1 MQDDNRLSAQDGIY
15 REIDQ
20 LTGISPDVLVVG
32 VYHAVDVGVAHKTG
46 QGDVVTANLQA
57 TDGEAVAEVFV
68 LHTLYLQQLA
78 QVAHVQAYDTGIDGL
93 GIVGHQE
100 QLRAVPAFF
109 LSQKLQL
116 GLGER
121 EITGGVFTVLLHGPG
136 TAVAFL
142 VNLIVPA
149 DNASDVQHLGLE
161 VNVLP
166 GKVAELADGDT
177 GGEGD
182 VGADVA
188 GRTVRA
194 DMIDDGPLLLLGEE
208 PELRLVL
215 ACLTGDLPRG
225 HSPQA
230 LGCRIAED
238 THQEVGTVKG
248 RLF

>member
-32 VYHAVDVGVAHKTG
+32 VYHAVDAGAAHKAG

-68 LHTLYLQQLA
+68 LHALYLQEFA
-78 QVAHVQAYDTGIDGL
+78 QVAHVQTHDSGIDGL
-93 GIVGHQE
+93 GIIGHE
-100 QLRAVPAFF
+100 EEFRAVSAFF
-109 LSQKLQL
+109 LSQELQL
-116 GLGER
+116 SFGER

-136 TAVAFL
+136 AAGALL

-149 DNASDVQHLGLE
+149 DNAPDVQHLGLE
-161 VNVLP
+161 VYVLP

-194 DMIDDGPLLLLGEE
+194 DMVDDGPLLLLGEK
-208 PELRLVL
+208 PELRLGL
-215 ACLTGDLPRG
+215 NCLPGDLPRG
-225 HSPQA
+225 HSPPA
-230 LGCRIAED
+230 LWGRIAED
-238 THQEVGTVKG
+238 THQKVGTVEG
-248 RLF
+248 CLL

>member
-57 TDGEAVAEVFV
+57 TDGEAVAEVLV

-78 QVAHVQAYDTGIDGL
+78 QVAHVQTHHTGIDGL
-93 GIVGHQE
+93 GIIGHE
-100 QLRAVPAFF
+100 EEFRAVPAFF
-109 LSQKLQL
+109 LSQELQL
-116 GLGER
+116 SFGER
-121 EITGGVFTVLLHGPG
+121 EVTGGVFTVLLHGPG
-136 TAVAFL
+136 AAVAFF

-149 DNASDVQHLGLE
+149 DDAADVQHLGLE

-166 GKVAELADGDT
+166 GEAAELADGQA

-188 GRTVRA
+188 G
-194 DMIDDGPLLLLGEE
+194 
-208 PELRLVL
+208 
-215 ACLTGDLPRG
+215 
-225 HSPQA
+225 
-230 LGCRIAED
+230 
-238 THQEVGTVKG
+238 
-248 RLF
+248 